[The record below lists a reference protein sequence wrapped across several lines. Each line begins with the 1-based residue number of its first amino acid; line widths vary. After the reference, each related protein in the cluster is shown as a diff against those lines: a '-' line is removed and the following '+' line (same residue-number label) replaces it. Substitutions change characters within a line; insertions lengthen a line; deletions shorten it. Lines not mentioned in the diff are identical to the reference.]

1 MSFGA
6 GLAGFV
12 RGLDTGMSV
21 REKWDAGKKRRENEA
36 ATKKINDDTK
46 TAFADAKA
54 AGAVEDGDF
63 TTFWTKYALPKQQ
76 AILIQN
82 GDYRGAQALGDW
94 SQSEDAAK
102 GAKLFGSAMVKAQ
115 SNDFDGALQ
124 DAIAAGQLKGYIN
137 TDFTLTGRTPIEQDG
152 KTIGYQLTFKDG
164 KGKESTRNI
173 RNQDIVSTI
182 ATYVN
187 PEAAYKTQTDAAA
200 AEKKRLQDRE
210 EYTFRKKT
218 DKEFAPD
225 KEESAEQKRY
235 RAAEDSLSKSDLD
248 WGERTEEEKNA
259 LVRKSLANEDKFAT
273 DQAAKKKGG
282 TVAPS
287 AATDQPEAAPGRI
300 IVDTESGNQVPI
312 ATPEQSKALGI
323 SEQAPAAK
331 PAKQAPAP
339 IPSNGQAPQ
348 AAPSGGPQADAR
360 NTTVGYAKQA
370 LAQGNDPER
379 VKQQLLNAGV
389 PEQEWPAELTKNGG
403 GRAVGISF

>member
-12 RGLDTGMSV
+12 RGLDTGMSL
-21 REKWDAGKKRRENEA
+21 REKWDAGKKRRANEA
-36 ATKKINDDTK
+36 ATKQINDNTK
-46 TAFADAKA
+46 TAFAEAKA

-63 TTFWTKYALPKQQ
+63 NTFWTKYALPKQQ
-76 AILIQN
+76 ALMLQN
-82 GDYRGAQALGDW
+82 GDYRGAQALGEW
-94 SQSEDAAK
+94 GQSEDAK
-102 GAKLFGSAMVKAQ
+102 NGGKLFGSAMVKAQ
-115 SNDFDGALQ
+115 SGDFDGALQ

-164 KGKESTRNI
+164 SGKESTRNI
-173 RNQDIVSTI
+173 RNQDIIGTI

-187 PEAAYKTQTDAAA
+187 PEAAWKTQTDAVA
-200 AEKKRLQDRE
+200 AEKKRAQERE
-210 EYTFRKKT
+210 DYVFKKKT

-235 RAAEDSLSKSDLD
+235 RAAEDSLAKSDLD
-248 WGERTEEEKNA
+248 WGERTEEERNA
-259 LVRKSLANEDKFAT
+259 LVRKSLANEDKFAA
-273 DQAAKKKGG
+273 DQAAKKNGG
-282 TVAPS
+282 TTTP
-287 AATDQPEAAPGRI
+287 AATQQQAEPGRI
-300 IVDTESGNQVPI
+300 IVDTESGKRVPI
-312 ATPEQSKALGI
+312 ATPQQSKALGI
-323 SEQAPAAK
+323 SEEAPVEK

-348 AAPSGGPQADAR
+348 SAPSGGPQANAR

-389 PEQEWPAELTKNGG
+389 PEQEWPDELTKNGG